1 MRALLLRGRELS
13 VADLPRP
20 QPGPGQVLARVRAC
34 GICGSDLHAALYLE
48 DVVRA
53 SRETGGAWDER
64 VLTDGVVMGHEFVA
78 EVVEPGPGAEGWKP
92 GTRVTSIPALI
103 DPTAPRGVRAIG
115 YSPGIPGGYAEY
127 LLLSAPLLLRVPD
140 ELPDDVAAMT
150 EPCAVGLH
158 AVRRGQPEAG
168 QPAFVMGAGPIGL
181 MVLLWLKRYRA
192 KPIIVS
198 ELSRRRREL
207 AAALGADVV
216 VDPRETDLQEVVG
229 EGGSTPCSLLFECVG
244 VEGTLAQAM
253 QLAPRGARIVVA
265 GACMTEDR
273 IRPLVGIGKELTIQF
288 VLGYTPEEFAE
299 TLGAL
304 ASGDVDPRPMV
315 TRTVSLEELPATFTA
330 LASPEEGK
338 VLVVP

>member
-1 MRALLLRGRELS
+1 MRALLLRGRQLS
-13 VADLPRP
+13 VVDVPRP
-20 QPGPGQVLARVRAC
+20 EPGPGQVLARVRAC

-53 SRETGGAWDER
+53 SRDTGGAWDER
-64 VLTDGVVMGHEFVA
+64 VLTEGVVMGHEFVA
-78 EVVEPGPGAEGWKP
+78 EVVQSGPGADGWEP

-103 DPTAPRGVRAIG
+103 DPSAPRGMRAIG
-115 YSPGIPGGYAEY
+115 YTPGIPGGYAEY
-127 LLLSAPLLLRVPD
+127 VILSAPLLLRVPD
-140 ELPDDVAAMT
+140 ELPDEVAAMT

-181 MVLLWLKRYRA
+181 MVLLWLRRHGA
-192 KPIIVS
+192 RPIIVS
-198 ELSRRRREL
+198 EPSPRRREL
-207 AAALGADVV
+207 ASALGADVV
-216 VDPRETDLQEVVG
+216 VDPRETEVQQIVG
-229 EGGSTPCSLLFECVG
+229 EGGSSPCGLLFECVG

-253 QLAPRGARIVVA
+253 LLAPRGARIVVA

-273 IRPLVGIGKELTIQF
+273 IRPLVGIGKELTLQF

-299 TLGAL
+299 TLAAL
-304 ASGDVDPRPMV
+304 AAGDIDPRPMI
-315 TRTVSLEELPATFTA
+315 TRTVSLEELPETFTA
-330 LASPEEGK
+330 LASPDEGK